1 MSDLRPYQTTAIDSA
16 LAALSNS
23 GSAVLQMPT
32 GAGKTRAATEI
43 VGHWDGVVWFI
54 CHRVEIAEQVAKAF
68 KAAGIEFGMI
78 SPRAIDPDT
87 DKPYPLEP
95 NKRVQI
101 ITIGTLPRLLAD
113 LPTPSLVVW
122 DECHHVAA
130 KSWSDIREMLTD
142 AKHLGLTATPERLDG
157 KGLSKWFAS
166 LVLGPTIESLI
177 AGEWLSP
184 FRYFAPSDT
193 DLSAAK
199 MQAGDYNKKD
209 LAKVMN
215 TPVLIGDAVAEYRRV
230 ADSKRAIA
238 FCASKEASRALVERF
253 NAEGVPALHVDG
265 NTHPTARREA
275 VRALAAGDIKVL
287 SNVGVFT
294 EGFDVPGIEAV
305 ILMRP
310 TKSPTLLLQ
319 MIGRALRPVRG
330 KTAVI
335 MDHAGLWQD
344 HGNFAGYE
352 SWSIQGGA
360 VAARRR
366 VGVGGLRRCPKCKAV
381 PFERVP
387 VCDCGFE
394 FPTGREI
401 GEYDGVLTEVEGVP
415 EGCETVYAF
424 SKRHGVRRSTIEH
437 CIKNGM
443 PAVDGFPLGTSD
455 EWFVAWLAESVPQA
469 GFETF
474 TDFAARCGSR
484 WGTVWQWA
492 KEGLP
497 VSSNGKFVNV
507 EPALTW
513 LADNTRKVVGPSK
526 LQLESHEV
534 FAARF
539 GMQRKVAA
547 RWAKMGA
554 PHIKSKMIIP
564 DAVEWVHDNI
574 DLETAQDRSLR
585 FTGRRKDP
593 PQGFEKISSFATR
606 HGVASTTV
614 TNLIRKELLHSIDG
628 FVHAAEG
635 DVFMRDY
642 HHSGLNAYERF
653 IFRLNKS
660 SGVPHEAAD
669 SFAARLGIT
678 RWGMTTIMR
687 CGFPWG
693 GKSSGIP
700 IQAGLEWIRDN
711 RPDIPIPPE
720 AWPSDNDNGGAA
732 LEAA

>member
-1 MSDLRPYQTTAIDSA
+1 MTLRRYQSIAIEKT
-16 LAALSNS
+16 LAALERS

-32 GAGKTRAATEI
+32 GAGKTKTATEI
-43 VGHWDGVVWFI
+43 IANHDGVVWFL
-54 CHRVEIAEQVAKAF
+54 CHRKEIIRQAAKAF
-68 KAAGIEFGMI
+68 RAAGIDFGVI
-78 SPRAIDPDT
+78 SPAKDPET
-87 DKPYPLEP
+87 EKKYRFEP
-95 NKRVQI
+95 EKRVQLASVGS
-101 ITIGTLPRLLAD
+101 IGRRIAD
-113 LPTPSLVVW
+113 LPSPSLVVW
-122 DECHHVAA
+122 DECQHTPAD
-130 KSWSDIREMLTD
+130 SWRALRDKTLD
-142 AKHLGLTATPERLDG
+142 AKHIGLTATPERLDG
-157 KGLSKWFAS
+157 AGLRDLFDDMIVGPSIDQLVEDGYLSKY
-166 LVLGPTIESLI
+166 
-177 AGEWLSP
+177 
-184 FRYFAPSDT
+184 RYFAPSEP
-193 DLSAAK
+193 DLSAAR
-199 MQAGDYNKKD
+199 MRGGDYRRED
-209 LAKVMN
+209 LDKVMN
-215 TPVLIGDAVAEYRRV
+215 TPVLIGDAVAEYKKSV
-230 ADSKRAIA
+230 PGKRALVFA
-238 FCASKEASRALVERF
+238 ASVAASKALVERF
-253 NAEGVPALHVDG
+253 LSEGIPAAHVDG
-265 NTHPTARREA
+265 DTPDDERDAA
-275 VRALAAGDIKVL
+275 VAALASGEICVL
-287 SNVGVFT
+287 SNVEVFT
-294 EGFDVPGIEAV
+294 EGFDIPAIDAV

-310 TKSPTLLLQ
+310 TRSVRLLLQ
-319 MIGRALRPVRG
+319 MIGRALRVADEKDG
-330 KTAVI
+330 AMI
-335 MDHAGLWQD
+335 FDHAGLYNE
-344 HGNFAGYE
+344 HGWFADNWH
-352 SWSIQGGA
+352 WSLDGGA
-360 VAARRR
+360 AKAHRKALERGPR
-366 VGVGGLRRCPKCKAV
+366 KCPECKEVRA
-381 PFERVP
+381 ERVE
-387 VCDCGFE
+387 VCACGFE

-401 GEYDGVLTEVEGVP
+401 GEFDGVLREISGKVP

-424 SKRHGVRRSTIEH
+424 AKRHGVRRSTIEH

-700 IQAGLEWIRDN
+700 IQAALEWVRDN
-711 RPDIPIPPE
+711 RPDIVIPPD
-720 AWPSDNDNGGAA
+720 AWPTADNDNQAITKAA
-732 LEAA
+732 